1 MKFTKMQGCG
11 NDYVYVNCFEETV
24 EDPASLAMQVSRAHF
39 GIGSDGLILLKPS
52 EKADCMMD
60 MYNADGSRGAMCGN
74 GIRCVAKLAYDSGV
88 VRKERITVETL
99 SGIKTLDLMVEDGT
113 VRCVRVDM
121 GVPELT
127 AEKIPV
133 LRAALLNHIP
143 GEKSENREAGGTKT
157 AYGKDCVIE
166 EPIRIN
172 GREYSI
178 TAVSMGNPHAV
189 VFLGA
194 SGTGLDTLEIE
205 KTGPCFERHPAFPD
219 RVNTEFIEVIDE
231 QTLRMRVWERGSG
244 ETLACG
250 TGACAA
256 AVAAILTGRVPGRT
270 VTVQL
275 RGGDLL
281 IEWDAETGH
290 VYMTGP
296 AVTVFTGEWP

>member
-1 MKFTKMQGCG
+1 MRILIHGAGGHMGRILCG
-11 NDYVYVNCFEETV
+11 MAEEGRCGAELIAQVSPELRDDPDAGIYTGLDGYKGDADCVIDFSHHSATAELLDYCIRRGFPVVIATTGQTEE
-24 EDPASLAMQVSRAHF
+24 ERKAISLA
-39 GIGSDGLILLKPS
+39 
-52 EKADCMMD
+52 
-60 MYNADGSRGAMCGN
+60 
-74 GIRCVAKLAYDSGV
+74 
-88 VRKERITVETL
+88 
-99 SGIKTLDLMVEDGT
+99 
-113 VRCVRVDM
+113 
-121 GVPELT
+121 